1 MRQSVQESKAD
12 ANECE
17 WRIVRFE
24 DDNDFGLSDD
34 PSAWYLDNE
43 FDPTDLC
50 STCFLQHQK
59 DIIFPKICVMREWRS
74 TIAALTLNLSSWNSS
89 ASDL

>member
-1 MRQSVQESKAD
+1 MFMKSKAD

-24 DDNDFGLSDD
+24 DDNDF
-34 PSAWYLDNE
+34 
-43 FDPTDLC
+43 DPTDLRSIYFVC
-50 STCFLQHQK
+50 NVRKTSSILE
-59 DIIFPKICVMREWRS
+59 ICVMRQWRS
-74 TIAALTLNLSSWNSS
+74 TTAALTPNLSSWNSS

>member
-1 MRQSVQESKAD
+1 MFMKSKAD

-43 FDPTDLC
+43 FDPTDLRSIYFIC
-50 STCFLQHQK
+50 NIRKTSSILE
-59 DIIFPKICVMREWRS
+59 ICVMRQWRS
-74 TIAALTLNLSSWNSS
+74 TTTALTPNLSSWNSS